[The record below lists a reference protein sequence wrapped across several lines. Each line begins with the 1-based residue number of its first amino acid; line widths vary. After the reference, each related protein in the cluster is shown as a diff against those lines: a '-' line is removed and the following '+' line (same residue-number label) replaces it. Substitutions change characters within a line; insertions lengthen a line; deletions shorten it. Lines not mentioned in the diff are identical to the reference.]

1 MARISALAA
10 TLIPSEIIK
19 LGNDINDRIKQGQSI
34 FNFTIG
40 DFDPQ
45 IFPIPQELEDE
56 IVAAYRARKTNYPP
70 ANGIA
75 DLRIAVAKFIKQ
87 KQGLAYSPD
96 SFLISGGGR
105 PLIYA
110 AYRTICDHGEK
121 IIYPVPSWNNNH
133 YCHFVDGEHC
143 CIETDASSNFLPTAT
158 SLIPHFKDA
167 CLLALCSPLNPT
179 GTVFSR
185 EQLSAICQA
194 VIDENKQRK
203 PDQKPLYILYDQI
216 YWTLT
221 YGDSVHVDPVSL
233 FPELRDYTIY
243 IDGISKAFCATGVR
257 VGWAFGPSD
266 IIDKMKGIL
275 SHIGAW
281 SPMAEQVATANYLQ
295 KLDAVDAY
303 LTHTKAAI
311 HERLLRL
318 YEGFSTLQAEGYPVE
333 AIAPMAAMYL
343 TIRISIKGKKLV
355 DGSSINTTADASAFI
370 LQEASLAIVPFAA
383 FGADKESEWYRL
395 SVGTCH
401 LEQIPLVFQSL
412 RKALDKLA

>member
-1 MARISALAA
+1 MARISTLAA

-19 LGNDINDRIKQGQSI
+19 LGNEINDRIKQGQSI

-40 DFDPQ
+40 DFDPD
-45 IFPIPQELEDE
+45 IFPIPQALEDE

-70 ANGIA
+70 ANGIL
-75 DLRIAVAKFIKQ
+75 DLRNSVSQFIEQ
-87 KQGLAYSPD
+87 RQGLSYAPD

-110 AYRTICDHGEK
+110 AYRSICDKGEK

-133 YCHFVDGEHC
+133 YCHFVEGEHC
-143 CIETDASSNFLPTAT
+143 CIETDASSNFLPTAA
-158 SLIPHFKDA
+158 SLIPHFNDA

-257 VGWAFGPSD
+257 VGWAFGPND

-281 SPMAEQVATANYLQ
+281 SPMGEQVATAKFLQ
-295 KLDAVDAY
+295 NKTAVDDY
-303 LTHTKAAI
+303 LTQTKASI
-311 HERLLRL
+311 HQRLQLL
-318 YEGFSTLQAEGYPVE
+318 YEGFSSLQQEGYPVE

-343 TIRISIKGKKLV
+343 TIRISIKGKIMAN
-355 DGSSINTTADASAFI
+355 GQMIHTTADASAYI
-370 LQEASLAIVPFAA
+370 LQAASLAIVPFAA

-395 SVGTCH
+395 SVGTCR

-412 RKALDKLA
+412 REALDKLA